1 MCVAAGEDHDD
12 MLVTERRGGV
22 WTSCYT
28 ALITAKRKSA
38 VELLQESKAFYVKSE
53 TVLDRKQELKNSG
66 HLQVTSEPG
75 VLYLRAPL
83 NKSSTPW
90 NYNSSNQDVKYLQQH
105 VLLLSPPPRPTTWS
119 LPPTPQSAPPLP
131 PKSPRLVSAA
141 QRRSGSHH
149 SAGSDQLQTK
159 LRRLLSADSKENIF
173 FADTEQRYLRLWDN
187 EDDNVKTPGS
197 KSWSGCSV
205 HKSLPDLHTSPTTSL
220 SSSANSSEAP
230 YEARSVSSG
239 RCWGQSPGYIP
250 RDTMSTASAHTHKN
264 QSECTALHAQH
275 TQPVVPQLCT
285 AQDCIRRKDSGTTS
299 RSHDSN
305 SSGRCKDTTTSHD
318 SNSSCL
324 YKDSGV
330 TTRSHD
336 SNSSGRQSQT
346 VSRRP
351 SSGSGGSRHQPTAVE
366 RLRRAN
372 LKDIESASS
381 YSDSGAEDVS
391 SPPLTRAG
399 EGRRPI
405 LRSKSDISHRY
416 SRGAPPVPVRPQP
429 PRSTAQLELFFEQMG
444 LDAHDYRC
452 LSTPVSGTSSP
463 VYFSS
468 VSSVDSAVVWAPW
481 GPESGGSLGGVA
493 TTNTHRTVEQLSIVE
508 RNARIIKWLCNCRKA
523 QLVARQPS

>member
-1 MCVAAGEDHDD
+1 MGKQ
-12 MLVTERRGGV
+12 T
-22 WTSCYT
+22 TF
-28 ALITAKRKSA
+28 
-38 VELLQESKAFYVKSE
+38 LLQVKSFE
-53 TVLDRKQELKNSG
+53 TRDSLTVLAKDWK
-66 HLQVTSEPG
+66 
-75 VLYLRAPL
+75 
-83 NKSSTPW
+83 
-90 NYNSSNQDVKYLQQH
+90 DLQQH

-197 KSWSGCSV
+197 KSWSGCSI
-205 HKSLPDLHTSPTTSL
+205 HKSLPDLHASPTTSL

-239 RCWGQSPGYIP
+239 RCWGRSSGYIP
-250 RDTMSTASAHTHKN
+250 RDAMSTASAHTHKN

-275 TQPVVPQLCT
+275 AQPVVPQPCT

-305 SSGRCKDTTTSHD
+305 SSGRCKDTT
-318 SNSSCL
+318 
-324 YKDSGV
+324 V
-330 TTRSHD
+330 SHD

-346 VSRRP
+346 VGRRP

-366 RLRRAN
+366 RLSGGAEKCDSPGGRRAN

-452 LSTPVSGTSSP
+452 LSTPVSGSSSP

-481 GPESGGSLGGVA
+481 GPESGGSLGGVT
-493 TTNTHRTVEQLSIVE
+493 TTNTHRTIEQLSIVE